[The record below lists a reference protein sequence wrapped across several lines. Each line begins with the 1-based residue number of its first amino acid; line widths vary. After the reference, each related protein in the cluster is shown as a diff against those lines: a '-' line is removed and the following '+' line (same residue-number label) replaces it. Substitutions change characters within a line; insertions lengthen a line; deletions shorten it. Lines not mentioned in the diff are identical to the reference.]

1 MKAVLVLAMVLLVAG
16 CSTFRFPGVHRI
28 TVQQGN
34 VVSQAMIDKLKPGM
48 TRSQVRFI
56 LGNPVVDD
64 SLDQDRWD
72 YIYTIQVAG
81 GEVIRRL
88 LVLHFS
94 EERLSYFEGDFLPSD
109 FLPSD
114 SLSSKKT
121 DLAATETD

>member
-88 LVLHFS
+88 LVLHFR

-109 FLPSD
+109 FLPS
-114 SLSSKKT
+114 KKA
-121 DLAATETD
+121 DLVATETD

>member
-1 MKAVLVLAMVLLVAG
+1 MKAVLALAMVLLVVG

-34 VVSQAMIDKLKPGM
+34 VVSQAMIDKLRPGM
-48 TRSQVRFI
+48 TKSQVRFI

-88 LVLHFS
+88 LVLHFR

-109 FLPSD
+109 
-114 SLSSKKT
+114 SLSSKKA
-121 DLAATETD
+121 DLAATVAD